1 MYISEPSCNV
11 CLSCFL
17 INDTDMAQFLGW
29 TEKLKSWSFQKWP
42 ARRELLK
49 LPRCKCLFDFR
60 PSFVM
65 VIFLF
70 VNNGVWNSVQNS
82 STISITSFHTIRI
95 WQYTISFPFL
105 FSLSPSLGM
114 IGSSVLHFNG
124 TLMLPIHPHFYYP
137 FLWTHMWIV
146 HYFKFLIFYHTF
158 HCILWSLVD
167 YIFKSQRKQEAVRW
181 FICQ

>member
-1 MYISEPSCNV
+1 MCACHVFWSMTLIWLNFWDGQRNWKAEAFRNDLQGGSYWSCQDV
-11 CLSCFL
+11 SAFS
-17 INDTDMAQFLGW
+17 T
-29 TEKLKSWSFQKWP
+29 SVHH
-42 ARRELLK
+42 LL
-49 LPRCKCLFDFR
+49 
-60 PSFVM
+60 M

-82 STISITSFHTIRI
+82 STISITSFRTISI

-114 IGSSVLHFNG
+114 IGSSVLHFND
-124 TLMLPIHPHFYYP
+124 TLMLPVHPHFYYP